1 MTIRKKTL
9 NAVIFL
15 ALLGGTL
22 YLSFLLT
29 RYVTQDETSITLIQ
43 EFGPIGILIISFFAG
58 LNALVPIPAAT
69 FIPIFTAGGIS
80 LPFATL
86 LLIIGTLC
94 ADLVAYAIGIYG
106 SKVATVRYPNLH
118 QKLIKLYTDKKT
130 WVPYLIFGFAAF
142 IPFPNEIYLIPLG
155 IIGIKIRQFIIPLVL
170 GTILYQTLAA
180 FGIYNIFKYFLL

>member
-1 MTIRKKTL
+1 MTTKKKTF
-9 NAVIFL
+9 NAAIFL

-29 RYVTQDETSITLIQ
+29 KYVTQDETSIALIQ
-43 EFGPIGILIISFFAG
+43 EFGPIGILIISFIAG

-86 LLIIGTLC
+86 LLITGTLC

-106 SKVATVRYPNLH
+106 SKVTSAHYPNLQ
-118 QKLIKLYTDKKT
+118 QKLIKLYTDKKK

-155 IIGIKIRQFIIPLVL
+155 IIGIKLRQFIIPLLL
-170 GTILYQTLAA
+170 GTALYQTLAA
-180 FGIYNIFKYFLL
+180 LGVYNIFKYFLL

>member
-1 MTIRKKTL
+1 MTTKKKTL
-9 NAVIFL
+9 NAIIFL

-22 YLSFLLT
+22 YLSLLLT
-29 RYVTQDETSITLIQ
+29 KYVAQDSTATALIQ
-43 EFGPIGILIISFFAG
+43 DFGPIGILVISFFAG

-94 ADLVAYAIGIYG
+94 ADMVSYAIGIYG
-106 SKVATVRYPNLH
+106 SKIATVRYPNLQ

-142 IPFPNEIYLIPLG
+142 VPFPNEIYLIPLG
-155 IIGIKIRQFIIPLVL
+155 IIGIKVRQFIIPLLL
-170 GTILYQTLAA
+170 GTIFYQTLAA
-180 FGIYNIFKYFLL
+180 FGAYNIFKYFLL